1 MQCELQSRK
10 DGKANLYIEGQEP
23 AMGIDYP
30 EAIRRIDLAY
40 TAEYADLA
48 EQIENHIAAARA
60 AIAQLLRIVD
70 NLEKVLHTIKTRH
83 LGQTE

>member
-40 TAEYADLA
+40 TAEYAELA

-60 AIAQLLRIVD
+60 AIVQLVRIVD
-70 NLEKVLHTIKTRH
+70 NLEKVLHSIKTRH
-83 LGQTE
+83 LGQNN